1 MDIVPPR
8 LRLLGAVVRG
18 YVLHTKK
25 DVSETYEMYLK
36 VLVQLRRDKGT
47 VRVRDMAG
55 DLQVTL
61 GTVSSLLKKMEHAG
75 LVVHERYG
83 AVQPTAAG
91 MRVGECVIRR
101 FETIMAFLIE
111 VLGVPSAIAEID
123 ACRMEHAVSP
133 ATINRLKHFLR
144 SVQSNEIDLRSRDES
159 TTLSSDRTCSE
170 CETTGVCGAE
180 AALKPANE

>member
-1 MDIVPPR
+1 M
-8 LRLLGAVVRG
+8 
-18 YVLHTKK
+18 HTKK

-36 VLVQLRRDKGT
+36 VLVQLRREKST

-83 AVQPTAAG
+83 AVQPTTAG

-101 FETIMAFLIE
+101 FETIRAFLVE
-111 VLGVPSAIAEID
+111 VLGVPSAVAEID

-133 ATINRLKHFLR
+133 ATINRLERFLGL
-144 SVQSNEIDLRSRDES
+144 VQSNEIDLRNAENLP
-159 TTLSSDRTCSE
+159 TGLGEHTCSE

-180 AALKPANE
+180 AALKHANE